1 MIPLLLRFVSSTG
14 ITDSPANVKPREKRM
29 LMLTL
34 VLTVKTMLVVPPSL
48 ATPQGVA
55 GITRETTPDSLEI
68 LFFGETIESTRENLG
83 EGVFVE
89 GTVVSPGT
97 DRELAVIWNDDGTPL
112 EVRMRGAYWRTAEG
126 IGMGSSLVELEAAIG
141 EFEMLGYAWDN
152 EGYAL
157 LWETPYNGFFIR
169 LLPRDGE
176 SPSEFMGDSAF
187 PSSLLRDLN
196 PVVADFRVRFD

>member
-1 MIPLLLRFVSSTG
+1 MFSI
-14 ITDSPANVKPREKRM
+14 A
-29 LMLTL
+29 L
-34 VLTVKTMLVVPPSL
+34 VLTAKTVLVIPPPL

-55 GITRETTPDSLEI
+55 GITREITPDALEI
-68 LFFGETIESTRENLG
+68 LFVGETIEHTRENLG
-83 EGVFVE
+83 EGMFVE

-97 DRELAVIWNDDGTPL
+97 DRELAVIWNEDGTPL

-126 IGMGSSLVELEAAIG
+126 IGMGSSLVEMEAAIG
-141 EFEMLGYAWDN
+141 EFEVLGYAWDN

-176 SPSEFMGDSAF
+176 SPSGFMGDSAF

-196 PVVADFRVRFD
+196 PVVSDFRVRFD

>member
-1 MIPLLLRFVSSTG
+1 MFI
-14 ITDSPANVKPREKRM
+14 M
-29 LMLTL
+29 TL
-34 VLTVKTMLVVPPSL
+34 VLTAKTILVIPPSL

-55 GITRETTPDSLEI
+55 GITREITPDSLEM
-68 LFFGETIESTRENLG
+68 LFFGETIEYTRENLG
-83 EGVFVE
+83 EGMFVE

-97 DRELAVIWNDDGTPL
+97 DRELAVIWYDDGTPL

-126 IGMGSSLVELEAAIG
+126 IGMGSTLTELEEAIG
-141 EFEMLGYAWDN
+141 EFEILGYAWDN

-157 LWETPYNGFFIR
+157 LWETPYNGLFIR

-176 SPSEFMGDSAF
+176 SPSEFIGDSAF

-196 PVVADFRVRFD
+196 PVVVDFRVRFD

>member
-1 MIPLLLRFVSSTG
+1 MFMLT
-14 ITDSPANVKPREKRM
+14 
-29 LMLTL
+29 LMLTAKTIL
-34 VLTVKTMLVVPPSL
+34 VIPTPTV
-48 ATPQGVA
+48 TPQGVA
-55 GITRETTPDSLEI
+55 GITQETTRESLGE
-68 LFFGETIESTRENLG
+68 LFYGETIEQTRENLG
-83 EGVFVE
+83 EGMFLE

-97 DRELAVIWNDDGTPL
+97 DRELAVIWNEDGTPL

-126 IGMGSSLVELEAAIG
+126 IGIGSSLVELEAAIG
-141 EFEMLGYAWDN
+141 EFEILGYAWDN

-157 LWETPYNGFFIR
+157 LWETPYNGLFIR

-176 SPSEFMGDSAF
+176 SPSEFVGDSAF